1 MDRVWQETGQSILN
15 AGSRVG
21 TQPPCGGVLSF
32 SSDTA
37 PQSRVLYSCLAAV
50 QGMEWSGRAWK
61 QGDVGGH
68 WSERYWWPEPGCVSK
83 DGETG
88 LRGAGGRKGR
98 SC

>member
-1 MDRVWQETGQSILN
+1 MAGNGAEHSECWLQSWYP
-15 AGSRVG
+15 ASMWWSV
-21 TQPPCGGVLSF
+21 SF
-32 SSDTA
+32 SSGTA
-37 PQSRVLYSCLAAV
+37 PQSRVLYSCLATV

-88 LRGAGGRKGR
+88 TGVRGADGRKGR
-98 SC
+98 SY